1 MLQSQGM
8 VKFFCIFQLKLTK
21 LNSDVY
27 CERLSISLTGAL
39 NCKIKKKSFGAIFY
53 NSKHNTENSEKQFC
67 CPRLGICTDI
77 MGTF

>member
-8 VKFFCIFQLKLTK
+8 VKFFCILQLKLTK

-39 NCKIKKKSFGAIFY
+39 NCKIKKNVLVQYFIIQITTRKTPK
-53 NSKHNTENSEKQFC
+53 NSSIV
-67 CPRLGICTDI
+67 RV
-77 MGTF
+77 

>member
-39 NCKIKKKSFGAIFY
+39 NCKIKKKVLVQYFIIQNTTRKTPK
-53 NSKHNTENSEKQFC
+53 NSSVV
-67 CPRLGICTDI
+67 LV
-77 MGTF
+77 